1 MQTLPFTKALSDET
15 RMRILMLLMAQGE
28 LCVCDLTQVLDIS
41 QPKISRHLA
50 ILRESGL
57 LHGRKAGLW
66 VYYSFHAD
74 LPGWVKTV
82 LDNLYLGSQ
91 QEAVFQQDLQR
102 LKNTVITD
110 NCC

>member
-1 MQTLPFTKALSDET
+1 MQILSFTKALSDET

-50 ILRESGL
+50 ILREAGL
-57 LHGRKAGLW
+57 LHGRRAGLW
-66 VYYSFHAD
+66 VYYNLHAD
-74 LPGWVKTV
+74 LPGWATTV
-82 LDNLYLGSQ
+82 LDNLYLGSR

-102 LKNTVITD
+102 LKITVTTD